1 MPHRVGIVALQ
12 HESNTFLA
20 RRTALAD
27 FEGHL
32 LLTGEAVRE
41 QLAQS
46 HHEVGGF
53 FGGLDRAGIEAVPIF
68 AARAMPY
75 GTIEAGTAEALVAQM
90 LDALDAL
97 DRAGPLDGLL
107 VAPHGAAVA
116 EGEPDFDGHW
126 LTRLRERSG
135 AAFPIVGTLDLHANV
150 SPRMVAACDALI
162 AYRTNPHLDQRARGE
177 EAAAL
182 MGRTLRGE
190 IRPTMAA
197 AFPPLCVNIE
207 RQATAEPHW
216 KPLLELAERQRTRAG
231 VLSNSL
237 VYGFPYSD
245 VPEMGAVTLAV
256 TDGDRVL
263 AQNCADELAALWWK
277 DRRDFVGQLIGVD
290 EALRRAAAPDGPIGL
305 LDMGDNIGGGSA
317 ADGTTL
323 IHALRDSGLSPAL
336 AVLYDPIAV
345 RSAEEAGVGARVTLA
360 AGGHSD
366 DLHGPPF
373 LAEFTVLRI
382 GGGTFAEPDAR
393 HGGIVAFDQGRTA
406 VVATD
411 GGLTLLLN
419 SIRTAPFSLNQLVGA
434 GIDPAQFRVIVVKGV
449 HAPLAAYGPV
459 CKHLIRVDTPGV
471 TAADLGRFTHSN
483 RRTPMFPFE
492 ERATYERR

>member
-1 MPHRVGIVALQ
+1 MPHRVGVVAIQ
-12 HESNTFLA
+12 HESNTFSA

-32 LLTGEAVRE
+32 LLTGEAVRGR
-41 QLAQS
+41 LAQS

-53 FGGLDRAGIEAVPIF
+53 FAGLDRAGIEAVPIF
-68 AARAMPY
+68 AARAMPF
-75 GTIEAGTAEALVAQM
+75 GTIEAEAAEALVQR
-90 LDALDAL
+90 LWDAL
-97 DRAGPLDGLL
+97 DRAGPLDGWL

-116 EGEPDFDGHW
+116 EGEPDFDGYW
-126 LTRLRERSG
+126 LTRLRDRFG
-135 AAFPIVGTLDLHANV
+135 AAFPIIGTLDLHANV
-150 SPRMVAACDALI
+150 SRRMIAACDALI

-182 MGRTLRGE
+182 MARTLRGE

-207 RQATAEPHW
+207 RQATAESHW
-216 KPLLELAERQRTRAG
+216 RPLLDLAERQRKLAG

-245 VPEMGAVTLAV
+245 VPEMGAATIAV
-256 TDGDRVL
+256 TDDDGPL
-263 AQNCADELAALWWK
+263 AVILADELAAHWWD
-277 DRRDFVGQLIGVD
+277 DRREFTGRLIGVE
-290 EALRRAAAPDGPIGL
+290 EAIRRAAESEGPTCL

-323 IHALRDSGLSPAL
+323 IRALRDNGLSPAL
-336 AVLYDPIAV
+336 AVLCDPIAV
-345 RSAEEAGVGARVTLA
+345 KMAEDAGVGSKRVLSV
-360 AGGHSD
+360 GGRSD

-373 LAEFTVLRI
+373 TAEFTVLRVC
-382 GGGTFAEPDAR
+382 GGAFDEPDAR

-411 GGLTLLLN
+411 GGITLLIN
-419 SIRTAPFSLNQLVGA
+419 SIRTAPFSLNQLTSA
-434 GIDPAQFRVIVVKGV
+434 GIDPARFRVIVAKGV
-449 HAPLAAYGPV
+449 HAPVAAYDSV
-459 CKHLIRVDTPGV
+459 CKLLLRVDTPGV
-471 TAADLGRFTHSN
+471 TAADVNRFPYRH
-483 RRTPMFPFE
+483 RRTPLFPFE
-492 ERATYERR
+492 ESATYHGG

>member
-1 MPHRVGIVALQ
+1 MPRRIGVVAIQ
-12 HESNTFLA
+12 HESNTFIA

-32 LLTGEAVRE
+32 LLAGDAVRE
-41 QLAQS
+41 RFAHS

-53 FGGLDRAGIEAVPIF
+53 FAGLDGAGIEAVPVF

-75 GTIEAGTAEALVAQM
+75 GAIETDAAESLVQRM
-90 LDALDAL
+90 SDAL

-126 LTRLRERSG
+126 LTRLRGRFG
-135 AAFPIVGTLDLHANV
+135 AAFPIIGTLDLHANV
-150 SPRMVAACDALI
+150 SRRMIAACDALI

-182 MGRTLRGE
+182 MARTLRGE

-207 RQATAEPHW
+207 RQATAGAHW
-216 KPLLELAERQRTRAG
+216 RPLLELAGRQRKLTG

-245 VPEMGAVTLAV
+245 VTEMGAATIAV
-256 TDGDRVL
+256 TDDDGALAGVL
-263 AQNCADELAALWWK
+263 ADELAAHWW
-277 DRRDFVGQLIGVD
+277 DGRREFLGQLIGVE
-290 EALRRAAAPDGPIGL
+290 EAIRRAAELEGPICF

-323 IHALRDSGLSPAL
+323 IHALREGLSPAL
-336 AVLYDPIAV
+336 AVLCDPIAV
-345 RSAEEAGVGARVTLA
+345 KMAEDAGVGSKRMLSV
-360 AGGHSD
+360 GGRSD
-366 DLHGPPF
+366 DLHGLPF
-373 LAEFTVLRI
+373 TAEFTVLRI

-393 HGGIVAFDQGRTA
+393 HGGIAEFDQGRTA

-411 GGLTLLLN
+411 GGITLLIN
-419 SIRTAPFSLNQLVGA
+419 SIRTAPFSLNQLTSA
-434 GIDPAQFRVIVVKGV
+434 GIDPAQFRVIVAKGV
-449 HAPLAAYGPV
+449 HAPIAAYDPV
-459 CKHLIRVDTPGV
+459 CKHFIRVDTPGV
-471 TAADLGRFTHSN
+471 TAADVHRFTYRH

-492 ERATYERR
+492 ESASYCGG